1 MHHASFSDMPNELI
15 LQILEQKEINL
26 SQVALISRHL
36 NQLATYVF
44 LSSKGLAS
52 TNLSHLNL
60 TLHLKLN
67 LTTELVKACSLD
79 TLLSW

>member
-1 MHHASFSDMPNELI
+1 MCEGTSCRRDMRRMP
-15 LQILEQKEINL
+15 
-26 SQVALISRHL
+26 S
-36 NQLATYVF
+36 
-44 LSSKGLAS
+44 LAS
-52 TNLSHLNL
+52 ASQASHLNL